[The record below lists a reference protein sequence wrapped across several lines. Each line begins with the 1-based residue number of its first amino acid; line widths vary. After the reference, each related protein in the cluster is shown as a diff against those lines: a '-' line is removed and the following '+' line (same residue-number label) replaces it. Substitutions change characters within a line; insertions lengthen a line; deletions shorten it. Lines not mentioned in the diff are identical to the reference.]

1 MKRSASFEDVAG
13 ELAAHSPRL
22 GPRIKRSKAGAVCNM
37 VEGLTAIQEHEN
49 EVAEVVIVCEP
60 EQASLMM
67 GGLHPRGSLYERP
80 VNVDVAKAQHSEFRN
95 QVGKE

>member
-1 MKRSASFEDVAG
+1 LG
-13 ELAAHSPRL
+13 AHYPT
-22 GPRIKRSKAGAVCNM
+22 
-37 VEGLTAIQEHEN
+37 EQESEN

-80 VNVDVAKAQHSEFRN
+80 INIDTAKTQHAEFRTLLRSYGLRVLTVREILAYN
-95 QVGKE
+95 VSGGRVWAEPC